1 MNCFVVCREVQIL
14 RKYTSINENYIAKE
28 VESSLNPEM
37 LAPLKNCFV
46 FPSPEIIKDELL
58 L

>member
-1 MNCFVVCREVQIL
+1 MF
-14 RKYTSINENYIAKE
+14 RKYTSINVNYIVKE
-28 VESSLNPEM
+28 VESSLNPAM
-37 LAPLKNCFV
+37 LAPVKGCFV

>member
-1 MNCFVVCREVQIL
+1 MF
-14 RKYTSINENYIAKE
+14 RKYTSINENYIVKE

-37 LAPLKNCFV
+37 LAPVKSCFV

>member
-1 MNCFVVCREVQIL
+1 MF
-14 RKYTSINENYIAKE
+14 RKYTSINENDVIKK

-37 LAPLKNCFV
+37 LAPVKSCFV
-46 FPSPEIIKDELL
+46 FPSPEIIKNELL